1 MNKLITHILLII
13 ALILGAILIF
23 WNFLYARTII
33 SALIFIIYTII
44 SIILFRY
51 SLRILKINSY
61 IEQETARR
69 TKPMKLS
76 KEELKDK
83 ITSLKQEEKD
93 LNKELSQMEEWYDAT
108 VKRELKMIEL
118 KKKLKGE
125 NK

>member
-23 WNFLYARTII
+23 WNFLCARTII

>member
-1 MNKLITHILLII
+1 
-13 ALILGAILIF
+13 
-23 WNFLYARTII
+23 
-33 SALIFIIYTII
+33 
-44 SIILFRY
+44 
-51 SLRILKINSY
+51 
-61 IEQETARR
+61 
-69 TKPMKLS
+69 MKLS

>member
-13 ALILGAILIF
+13 ALISGAILIF

-33 SALIFIIYTII
+33 SVLIFIIYIII

-51 SLRILKINSY
+51 SVRLLKINSY
-61 IEQETARR
+61 IEQEVVRR
-69 TKPMKLS
+69 TRPMELS
-76 KEELKDK
+76 KEKLKEK
-83 ITSLKQEEKD
+83 ITSLRQEEKD
-93 LNKELSQMEEWYDAT
+93 LNKELFQMEEWYNTT

-118 KKKLKGE
+118 KKKLKSE

>member
-1 MNKLITHILLII
+1 VR
-13 ALILGAILIF
+13 ILIF

-93 LNKELSQMEEWYDAT
+93 LNK
-108 VKRELKMIEL
+108 VKSDS
-118 KKKLKGE
+118 KGALLFL
-125 NK
+125 